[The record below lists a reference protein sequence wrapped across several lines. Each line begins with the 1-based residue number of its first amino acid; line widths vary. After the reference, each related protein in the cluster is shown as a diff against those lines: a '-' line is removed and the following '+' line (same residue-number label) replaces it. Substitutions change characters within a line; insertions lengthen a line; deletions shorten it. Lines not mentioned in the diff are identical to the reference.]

1 MPANKKRGL
10 PKSFKRRYES
20 DYVEELANE
29 KILYKVE
36 ALEINSVKPDENQ
49 PRKLFDEESLKELA
63 SSIKEKGVLEPILV
77 RKSGNGYVIISG
89 ERRWRASILAGKGT
103 IPAIVINTENEREVK
118 EIQIIENLQR
128 KDITPIER
136 ARTIKEYLEPFA
148 EGKRIKTLLINY
160 RRGRDVPEKFAH
172 TVSALCKLT
181 GKSPMTLIRWVSLL
195 DLPEEIQKKVDDPL
209 SPITARHVEHL
220 LKLDDVKTM
229 MKVANLIEKENL
241 SSEETEQIVKKSK
254 KGISKDPIEPLMKR
268 IERIYKIGLKDKR
281 KKSKTKEELLKLK
294 AFIEELLK
302 TL

>member
-10 PKSFKRRYES
+10 PQTFKRRYES

-29 KILYKVE
+29 RILYKVE
-36 ALEINSVKPDENQ
+36 ALDINSVKPDENQ

-77 RKSGNGYVIISG
+77 RKDGSGYVIISG
-89 ERRWRASILAGKGT
+89 ERRWRASILAGKDT
-103 IPAIVINTENEREVK
+103 IPAIVINTENERDIK

-128 KDITPIER
+128 KDITPVER

-148 EGKRIKTLLINY
+148 EGKRVKTLLINY
-160 RRGRDVPEKFAH
+160 RRGRYVPEKFAH
-172 TVSALCKLT
+172 TASALCKLT

-229 MKVANLIEKENL
+229 MKVARLIEKENL

-254 KGISKDPIEPLMKR
+254 KGTLKDPIDPLMKR
-268 IERIYKIGLKDKR
+268 IERIYKGGLKDKR
-281 KKSKTKEELLKLK
+281 KKKKTKEELLKLK
-294 AFIEELLK
+294 TFIEELLK

>member
-10 PKSFKRRYES
+10 PKTFKTRYES

-36 ALEINSVKPDENQ
+36 ALDINSIKPDENQ
-49 PRKLFDEESLKELA
+49 PRKLFDEEALKELA

-77 RKSGNGYVIISG
+77 RKDGNGYIIISG
-89 ERRWRASILAGKGT
+89 ERRWRASILAGKDT
-103 IPAIVINTENEREVK
+103 IPAIIINTDNKQEIK

-160 RRGRDVPEKFAH
+160 RMGRDVPEKFAH

-181 GKSPMTLIRWVSLL
+181 GKSPITLLRWVSLL

-209 SPITARHVEHL
+209 SPISARHVEHL

-229 MKVANLIEKENL
+229 MKVAQLIEKENL
-241 SSEETEQIVKKSK
+241 SSEETAEIVKKSK
-254 KGISKDPIEPLMKR
+254 KGTPKDPIEPLMKR
-268 IERIYKIGLKDKR
+268 IERIYKSGLKDKR

-294 AFIEELLK
+294 AYIEELLK

>member
-10 PKSFKRRYES
+10 PKTFKTRYES

-36 ALEINSVKPDENQ
+36 ALDINSIKPDENQ
-49 PRKLFDEESLKELA
+49 PRKLFDEEALKELA

-77 RKSGNGYVIISG
+77 RKDGNGYIIISG
-89 ERRWRASILAGKGT
+89 ERRWRASILAGKDT
-103 IPAIVINTENEREVK
+103 IPAIIINTDNKQEIK

-160 RRGRDVPEKFAH
+160 RMGRDVPEKFAH

-181 GKSPMTLIRWVSLL
+181 GKSPITLLRWVSLL

-209 SPITARHVEHL
+209 SPISARHVEHL

-229 MKVANLIEKENL
+229 MKVAQLIEKENL
-241 SSEETEQIVKKSK
+241 SSEETAEIVKKSK
-254 KGISKDPIEPLMKR
+254 KGVPKDPIEPLMKR
-268 IERIYKIGLKDKR
+268 IERIYKSGLKDKR

-294 AFIEELLK
+294 AYIEELLK